1 MISEFLAWLS
11 SLAISVISSTGYLG
25 ITALMVLESA
35 CIPIPSEVIMPF
47 SGYLAFAGKFSF
59 WMVVLWGTVGNLFGS
74 IIAYYAGFYG
84 GRPFI
89 EKYGKYILID
99 KEDLDGSQKF
109 FEKYGSPSIFFSRLL
124 PVVRTFISLP
134 AGISKMSFWKFCFY
148 TFIGS
153 LPWSVL
159 LAYIGFFFGENWE
172 VFGKY
177 FHKFDW
183 AILAIGLV
191 IGIWWIGRK
200 FKKIT
205 NKK

>member
-1 MISEFLAWLS
+1 
-11 SLAISVISSTGYLG
+11 
-25 ITALMVLESA
+25 
-35 CIPIPSEVIMPF
+35 
-47 SGYLAFAGKFSF
+47 
-59 WMVVLWGTVGNLFGS
+59 MVVLWGTVGNLFGS

-89 EKYGKYILID
+89 ERYGKYILID

-172 VFGKY
+172 VLGKY

-183 AILAIGLV
+183 AILVIGLV